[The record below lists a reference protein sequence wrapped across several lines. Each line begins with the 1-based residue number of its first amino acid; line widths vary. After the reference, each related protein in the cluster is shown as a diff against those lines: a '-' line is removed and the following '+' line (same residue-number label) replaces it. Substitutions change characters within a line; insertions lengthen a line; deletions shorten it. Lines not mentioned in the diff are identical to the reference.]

1 MADFPEAQNLNPL
14 LAGALRDPAK
24 MQKDQVLAWMAE
36 KQKEQAMQ
44 ARGGGGFIQG
54 LAPIIAAMTATK
66 APALGLLELLSQFE
80 NSRGEKTRRRDIREE
95 EVPDLGMAFPVFGVG
110 KTGRLAAAHRRL
122 QGNQT
127 KELPMFSDTGLM
139 APARQRELEKRMRE
153 WIPQTS
159 TKEPEHL
166 TDLLNKFVAERPGWG
181 KVPMEK
187 GGMTDKMHS
196 KLRQSY
202 YQALKEMGYGGIKYP
217 EVRNYNP
224 REATGTTRPVEILE
238 GPVRPWEEILQFE
251 QKGNVPAGWEK
262 AFQALQEIEAARTPK
277 PRTKTVGGR

>member
-1 MADFPEAQNLNPL
+1 MADPKQAAQVQAFLEGLQKERQSKLGETSGVGDLLALLGLRQAPL
-14 LAGALRDPAK
+14 LTAASGIDHLTGL
-24 MQKDQVLAWMAE
+24 DQSPYE
-36 KQKEQAMQ
+36 E
-44 ARGGGGFIQG
+44 G
-54 LAPIIAAMTATK
+54 L
-66 APALGLLELLSQFE
+66 
-80 NSRGEKTRRRDIREE
+80 
-95 EVPDLGMAFPVFGVG
+95 AFPVFGVG

-122 QGNQT
+122 RGNQT

-166 TDLLNKFVAERPGWG
+166 NDLLDKFVAERPGWG

-224 REATGTTRPVEILE
+224 REATGTTRPVEILG

-251 QKGNVPAGWEK
+251 QKGNVPTGWEK
-262 AFQALQEIEAARTPK
+262 AFKALQEIEAARPPAPK
-277 PRTKTVGGR
+277 TKTAGSL

>member
-1 MADFPEAQNLNPL
+1 MADPRQAQQVKDWLEGLQAERKAKLGETSGIGDL
-14 LAGALRDPAK
+14 LLLLTGRK
-24 MQKDQVLAWMAE
+24 
-36 KQKEQAMQ
+36 
-44 ARGGGGFIQG
+44 
-54 LAPIIAAMTATK
+54 APAMTA
-66 APALGLLELLSQFE
+66 ASGLDTLTGLDQSPY
-80 NSRGEKTRRRDIREE
+80 EE
-95 EVPDLGMAFPVFGVG
+95 GMAFPVFGVG

-159 TKEPEHL
+159 TKEPGHL
-166 TDLLNKFVAERPGWG
+166 NELLDKFVAERPGWG

-217 EVRNYNP
+217 EARNYNP
-224 REATGTTRPVEILE
+224 REATGTSRPVEILG

-262 AFQALQEIEAARTPK
+262 TFQALKELEASRPAPVK
-277 PRTKTVGGR
+277 TKTAGR